1 EFRFPHSHLFDGN
14 PAAPPNFCHENFMR
28 PAIRA
33 PPAGTNGHSPENR
46 PAPRKFAKKGP
57 SVGRAWRVSCLRG
70 GALQDQ
76 IAALFIGQ
84 LAARL
89 FAEGS
94 GAEHL
99 HG

>member
-1 EFRFPHSHLFDGN
+1 MKTSCDRPFARRRRGRTGIHPRIDQHLGS
-14 PAAPPNFCHENFMR
+14 
-28 PAIRA
+28 
-33 PPAGTNGHSPENR
+33 SP
-46 PAPRKFAKKGP
+46 KKRP
-57 SVGRAWRVSCLRG
+57 SVGRAWRVACLRG

-76 IAALFIGQ
+76 VAALFIGQ